1 MAEAVAEGAWWLHG
15 TRGSNV
21 FLVRT
26 EGALVLIDTGFASS
40 LEGIVRDVTTVAP
53 GEAVTHVLLTHAH
66 PDHTGAAETLRTHYG
81 ARLVAGAGDC
91 EAVAGRAVL
100 REAVGRSHRLRRFVE
115 WWRGKRGTRR
125 AHVEVDESLEGERH
139 VAGLLAVPT
148 PGHTPGSYCYV
159 LERAG
164 LVFVGDL
171 VISHRDGLARPL
183 KWANDD
189 DARYLETLA
198 TFAARAPE
206 AGCAGHGPPVS
217 SGFRAQLLALSLLP
231 RRNPWSPRGAAA
243 RFQRLRSFGGA
254 ISRKRGASS
263 EARD

>member
-15 TRGSNV
+15 TRGCNV

-26 EGALVLIDTGFASS
+26 GDALVLIDTGFASS
-40 LEGIVRDVTTVAP
+40 LEGIVRDVATVAP

-66 PDHTGAAETLRTHYG
+66 PDHAGAAEALRQHYG

-91 EAVAGRAVL
+91 EVVSGRAVL
-100 REAVGRSHRLRRFVE
+100 REAVGRSHRMRRLLE
-115 WWRGKRGTRR
+115 WWRGTPR
-125 AHVEVDESLEGERH
+125 AHVVIEEPLEGERR

-159 LERAG
+159 LEHAG
-164 LVFVGDL
+164 LAFVGDL

-206 AGCAGHGPPVS
+206 AGCAGHGPPVT
-217 SGFRAQLLALSLLP
+217 SGFRAQLLGLSRLP
-231 RRNPWSPRGAAA
+231 RRNPWSPRGAVA
-243 RFQRLRSFGGA
+243 RLRRLRSFGGA
-254 ISRKRGASS
+254 ISRKRDTSP
-263 EARD
+263 EAPD

>member
-15 TRGSNV
+15 TRGCNV
-21 FLVRT
+21 YLVRT
-26 EGALVLIDTGFASS
+26 ESALVLIDAGFASS
-40 LEGIVRDVTTVAP
+40 LEGIVRDVASVVP

-66 PDHTGAAETLRTHYG
+66 PDHAGAAEALRTHYG
-81 ARLVAGAGDC
+81 ARIVAGVGDC
-91 EAVAGRAVL
+91 VVVEGRAVL
-100 REAVGRSHRLRRFVE
+100 RESVGRSHLLRRLVE
-115 WWRGKRGTRR
+115 WWRASGGSAPPR
-125 AHVEVDESLEGERH
+125 VEVDDPLEGERR
-139 VAGLLAVPT
+139 VAGLLAIPT

-164 LVFVGDL
+164 LAFVGDL

-206 AGCAGHGPPVS
+206 AGCTGHGPPVA
-217 SGFRAQLLALSLLP
+217 SGFRAQLLGLSRLP
-231 RRNPWSPRGAAA
+231 RRNPWSPRGAVA
-243 RFQRLRSFGGA
+243 RLRRLRAFGGA
-254 ISRKRGASS
+254 ISRKRAPSPK
-263 EARD
+263 APD